1 MLSISCGCVPCR
13 WINNSFNLDLFD
25 GSLSSLF
32 SSAKDEYSLGKW
44 WNYLHDIWTRAS
56 PIYLHIKK
64 KHTKNMIFGPAPPSF
79 VFISPHISGVSPN
92 MTCQTPQPLIKSSN
106 TRFLLDQSSI
116 IALPCHSVTHC
127 QCLPG
132 WSFWLGDGMGRVV
145 GKSFCTGTGR
155 VKFWLEDMEG
165 DPGNPAEKL
174 KSHRNAEEMVERV

>member
-106 TRFLLDQSSI
+106 TRFLSDPSPI

-127 QCLPG
+127 RVEVFDLGTG
-132 WSFWLGDGMGRVV
+132 WVDGLKTSLG
-145 GKSFCTGTGR
+145 TGTER
-155 VKFWLEDMEG
+155 VMGSAKIWLEDM
-165 DPGNPAEKL
+165 KTWQQ
-174 KSHRNAEEMVERV
+174 KS